1 MRISGGISVL
11 IWLLVGLVGFG
22 VPAGR
27 QSLAQDG
34 TPVPPGALKVG
45 LKEVAEG
52 FHLPT
57 DITNAGDGSG
67 RIFVVEK
74 PGTIRIVRDGKVNDK
89 PFLDITPLV
98 RSQEN
103 ERGLLGLAFHRKYK
117 DNGLF
122 FVYYTNRLGD
132 IIIARYKVS
141 SNPDVADPNSAK
153 ILLTVQ
159 HRTYPN
165 HNGGELAFGPD
176 GFLYAGLG
184 DGGSGGDPNRNG
196 QNKGVLLA
204 KILRLDVDNGDP
216 YGIPADNPFATNKQ
230 GRPEVWA
237 YGLRNPWR
245 FSFDRATGDLYI
257 ADVGQNAYEEIDVQ
271 RAGTPGGQNYGWNIM
286 EGLHCYPSGNDCN
299 QQGLVLPVIEYG
311 HDQGCSVTG
320 GFVYRGKAF
329 PRFVGTYFFSDFCGA
344 RVWSAQPS
352 SQENWEK
359 TEVLATGFPVSS
371 FGEDEAGEV
380 YLTDYGA
387 GKIYQLVDQG

>member
-1 MRISGGISVL
+1 MRNSGGIRVT
-11 IWLLVGLVGFG
+11 IWLLVGLIAFG
-22 VPAGR
+22 APAVHE
-27 QSLAQDG
+27 SLAQGG
-34 TPVPPGALKVG
+34 TAVPPGELKVG
-45 LKEVAEG
+45 LKKVAEN
-52 FHLPT
+52 FSLPT

-74 PGTIRIVRDGKVNDK
+74 PGAIRILKDGKVNAK

-98 RSQEN
+98 RSQET
-103 ERGLLGLAFHRKYK
+103 ERGLLGLAFHPKYK

-122 FVYYTNRLGD
+122 YVYYTNQAGD

-141 SNPDVADPNSAK
+141 SDPDVADPNSAK

-159 HRTYPN
+159 HRAYPN
-165 HNGGELAFGPD
+165 HNGGELVFGPD

-216 YGIPADNPFATNKQ
+216 YGIPSDNPFATNKQ

-271 RAGTPGGQNYGWNIM
+271 RTGTAGGQNYGWNIM
-286 EGLHCYPSGNDCN
+286 EGLHCYPSENNCN
-299 QQGLVLPVIEYG
+299 QQGLVMPVIEYG

-329 PRFVGTYFFSDFCGA
+329 PRFVGTYFFSDYCSGRLWA
-344 RVWSAQPS
+344 AQPS

-359 TEVLATGFPVSS
+359 AEVLVTGFSVST

-380 YLTDYGA
+380 YLTDYGT
-387 GKIYQLVDQG
+387 GTIYQIIDQG